1 LRGFLRSNELIMT
14 SSISTISTATTSSNT
29 VIQQP
34 EFCDCFLT
42 QKIRDIYQKHVVEN
56 KYLNEV
62 FHYFFKGIG
71 FTLGAVFVLWAA
83 KDIIIEIF
91 RNCMRR

>member
-1 LRGFLRSNELIMT
+1 MVNSI
-14 SSISTISTATTSSNT
+14 SSISSATSST
-29 VIQQP
+29 VVVQQQ
-34 EFCDCFLT
+34 EICDCPLT
-42 QKIRDIYQKHVVEN
+42 QKIGKIYQKYVVEN

-62 FHYFFKGIG
+62 FHYFFVGIG

-91 RNCMRR
+91 RRCTRGA